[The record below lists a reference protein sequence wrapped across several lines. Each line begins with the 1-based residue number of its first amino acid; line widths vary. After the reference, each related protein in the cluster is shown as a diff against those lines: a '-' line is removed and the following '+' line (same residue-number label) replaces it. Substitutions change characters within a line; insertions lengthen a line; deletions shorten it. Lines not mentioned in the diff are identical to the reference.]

1 MKEKEIYKRMLENI
15 INRNSLDFLK
25 KLLLVASNLEKV
37 LHRQNK

>member
-25 KLLLVASNLEKV
+25 KLLLVASYLEKV

>member
-25 KLLLVASNLEKV
+25 KLLLVESNLEKV